1 MKYYINT
8 LRRGVL
14 DFFLQ
19 VGQLGNGSSATA
31 SQGVAKSVFFYKY
44 TKLYLYFKVTYKH
57 IGLGVKTV

>member
-14 DFFLQ
+14 NFFFFRLANLGMVPVLLRLSVLPNLYFLQ
-19 VGQLGNGSSATA
+19 VHKVIIIS
-31 SQGVAKSVFFYKY
+31 
-44 TKLYLYFKVTYKH
+44 KVTYKP